1 MEILVLKAILSG
13 LIVGAIY
20 GLIGA
25 SLNLLYGVL
34 RVVNFAHGE
43 FVVAGAYFAFTL
55 LHVLQIGPF
64 WGLPLA
70 FFAFFAVGCV
80 FYLAVIPRLLTSDD
94 PETSSFLVMFGI
106 GLMLTAT
113 MLALFEADPRT
124 LGYRFDPIFV
134 RMGDFVFPT
143 SRLVVLAMTIL
154 MICAMWF
161 GLYKT
166 DYGRALR
173 AAIMNRDAIQIVG
186 VDIEK
191 LSMFTFGGAAGLA
204 AVTGV
209 LIAIVFPAFSP
220 FIGPDYTLIGFIVIV
235 LGGLGNPIGGLLG
248 GIIFGLTEQ
257 IASVFVSQSVAFSLG
272 FVMMIA
278 VIALRPQGMLNR
290 GK

>member
-1 MEILVLKAILSG
+1 MEILVLKAVLSG
-13 LIVGAIY
+13 LTVGAIY

-55 LHVLQIGPF
+55 LHFLGIEPF

-70 FFAFFAVGCV
+70 FAAFFAIGCV
-80 FYLAVIPRLLTSDD
+80 FYLVVIPRLLTSDD

-106 GLMLTAT
+106 SLMLTAT
-113 MLALFEADPRT
+113 MLAFFEADPRT

-134 RMGDFVFPT
+134 RIGEIVIPT
-143 SRLVVLAMTIL
+143 SRLVVLTITAL
-154 MICAMWF
+154 IILAMWF

-173 AAIMNRDAIQIVG
+173 AAIMNRDAVQIVG
-186 VDIEK
+186 VNIEK
-191 LSMFTFGGAAGLA
+191 LSMFVFGGAAGLA

-209 LIAIVFPAFSP
+209 LVAMVFPAFSP

-257 IASVFVSQSVAFSLG
+257 IASVFVSQSIAFSLG
-272 FVMMIA
+272 FAIMIA
-278 VIALRPQGMLNR
+278 VITFRPQGLLNES
-290 GK
+290 K

>member
-1 MEILVLKAILSG
+1 MEILVLKAVLSG
-13 LIVGAIY
+13 LTVGAIY

-55 LHVLQIGPF
+55 LHFMGIGPF

-70 FFAFFAVGCV
+70 FISFFALGCL

-106 GLMLTAT
+106 SLMLTAT

-134 RMGDFVFPT
+134 RFGDIVFPT
-143 SRLVVLAMTIL
+143 SRLVVLAITA
-154 MICAMWF
+154 MIIAAMWF

-173 AAIMNRDAIQIVG
+173 AAIMNRDAVQIVG

-191 LSMFTFGGAAGLA
+191 LSMLTFGGAAGLA

-209 LIAIVFPAFSP
+209 LIAMVFPAFSP

-248 GIIFGLTEQ
+248 GVIFGLTEQ
-257 IASVFVSQSVAFSLG
+257 VASVFVSQSIAFSLG
-272 FVMMIA
+272 FMMMIA
-278 VIALRPQGMLNR
+278 VIAFRPQGLLNR
-290 GK
+290 SK